1 MQINIINNL
10 RKIFKHFIIN
20 QKNLSF
26 KNILNLDIITKGESE
41 LDELQLFIH
50 KKLLLFIE
58 ILKKLIFS
66 DDSNTKIKVYNHN
79 IFFN

>member
-1 MQINIINNL
+1 MQISILNNL

-20 QKNLSF
+20 QKILTF
-26 KNILNLDIITKGESE
+26 KNIINLEIITKGESE

-58 ILKKLIFS
+58 ILKKLIFN
-66 DDSNTKIKVYNHN
+66 DDLNKKIKVYNHTL
-79 IFFN
+79 